1 MSIATRFSAH
11 TLLSAFTVS
20 GREAGAD
27 LAAAMKDGPEPSI
40 LERSGGKLTWWFCFE
55 GRQSTGPPGRAE
67 RASRGPAASHGGLA
81 TNCHRLPDLELSFQA
96 CEWVFEGFL

>member
-27 LAAAMKDGPEPSI
+27 LAAADEDGPGLS
-40 LERSGGKLTWWFCFE
+40 
-55 GRQSTGPPGRAE
+55 RAYWKE
-67 RASRGPAASHGGLA
+67 AEE
-81 TNCHRLPDLELSFQA
+81 N
-96 CEWVFEGFL
+96 